1 MKICILG
8 YSGFLG
14 SHLSNYLSKKFTIK
28 KIDLRKLPQKNS
40 DGFDKFLDE
49 IVYSNIIIN
58 CAASIRPNSAN
69 DFFINQDF
77 PHFLQTYIKKK
88 KIDTFLIHISTN
100 NVLINERKDPYT
112 ISKKIAEKKLENE
125 KVVILRLPLLY
136 YEINNVLQ
144 PAGNLK
150 KIFNYLSLRFP
161 YVYPMIY
168 PGHIYEPLE
177 INKLMTFI
185 ENLILKK
192 EKSENIY
199 NIAGNEK
206 KKLWDIF
213 DQIAKHE
220 KKKVLK
226 INIEKIEKLI
236 PNFIKSHINKSQNI
250 FQQLISIDHT
260 KFNEKKTFL

>member
-1 MKICILG
+1 
-8 YSGFLG
+8 
-14 SHLSNYLSKKFTIK
+14 
-28 KIDLRKLPQKNS
+28 
-40 DGFDKFLDE
+40 
-49 IVYSNIIIN
+49 
-58 CAASIRPNSAN
+58 
-69 DFFINQDF
+69 
-77 PHFLQTYIKKK
+77 
-88 KIDTFLIHISTN
+88 
-100 NVLINERKDPYT
+100 
-112 ISKKIAEKKLENE
+112 
-125 KVVILRLPLLY
+125 
-136 YEINNVLQ
+136 
-144 PAGNLK
+144 
-150 KIFNYLSLRFP
+150 
-161 YVYPMIY
+161 MIY

-177 INKLMTFI
+177 INKLMIFI

-213 DQIAKHE
+213 YQIAKHE

-226 INIEKIEKLI
+226 INVEKIEKLI